1 MNCWVR
7 KENVCTTLNDIK
19 NFLAFDFAVTIY
31 VSISDFVYLMNISK
45 EIMNSTI
52 ELNIFGNITKD
63 GKV

>member
-7 KENVCTTLNDIK
+7 KENVRTTLNDIK
-19 NFLAFDFAVTIY
+19 NFLAFDFAVAIY

-63 GKV
+63 VKV